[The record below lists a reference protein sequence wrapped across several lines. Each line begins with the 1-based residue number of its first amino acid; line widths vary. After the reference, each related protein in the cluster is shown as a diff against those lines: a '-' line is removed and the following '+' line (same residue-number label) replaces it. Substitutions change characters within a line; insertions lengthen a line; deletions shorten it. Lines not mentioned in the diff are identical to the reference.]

1 MPSNASA
8 GIELMV
14 SDVSNQKVVTV
25 EDVPADSTVGDLVQ
39 GLLEEMGIPQNDQ
52 SGRSLTYRA
61 MLHREGRHL
70 FSHER
75 VGEVLETGDQLTLHP
90 NVDAG

>member
-1 MPSNASA
+1 MTRS
-8 GIELMV
+8 GTDVIEIKV
-14 SDVSNQKVVTV
+14 SDVSKQKVLDVD
-25 EDVPADSTVGDLVQ
+25 DVPTDATVGDLVQ
-39 GLLEEMGIPQNDQ
+39 GLLREMGIPSNDHE
-52 SGRSLTYRA
+52 GRSLTYRA

-75 VGEVLETGDQLTLHP
+75 VGDVLETGDHLTLQR